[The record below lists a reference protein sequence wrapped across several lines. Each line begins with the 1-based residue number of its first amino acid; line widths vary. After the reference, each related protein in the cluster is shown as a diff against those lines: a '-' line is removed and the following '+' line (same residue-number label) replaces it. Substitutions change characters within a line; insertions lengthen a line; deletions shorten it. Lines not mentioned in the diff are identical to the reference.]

1 MLLDADQKL
10 DGKTMSRKN
19 KQWKASDNGM
29 ISKRGQIR
37 ENKRLKGI
45 EKRKLNGELRR
56 AEHEKKIKMENSWF
70 QYHDY
75 SPWSVKMATFYIQF
89 TYKDLDQ
96 TNSAKNHNCGSVASL
111 RRQVWQLKD
120 FKGRKWKV
128 IFLESN
134 FFK

>member
-56 AEHEKKIKMENSWF
+56 AEHEKKIKMENS
-70 QYHDY
+70 
-75 SPWSVKMATFYIQF
+75 
-89 TYKDLDQ
+89 
-96 TNSAKNHNCGSVASL
+96 
-111 RRQVWQLKD
+111 
-120 FKGRKWKV
+120 
-128 IFLESN
+128 
-134 FFK
+134 